1 MAVSQTILVNQE
13 TLSFTGDKFKGD
25 GFYGYAD
32 GLHTLS
38 FHFSGFLGRV
48 FIDATLVENPTEA
61 DWFPI
66 DLTINTKYL
75 QFSTA
80 TTDTV
85 GATVSGNFV
94 YLRARVDRSHLSAA
108 SYVKA
113 THGSVDKIIL
123 LI

>member
-48 FIDATLVENPTEA
+48 FVA
-61 DWFPI
+61 
-66 DLTINTKYL
+66 K
-75 QFSTA
+75 
-80 TTDTV
+80 
-85 GATVSGNFV
+85 ATVLQNVWFSEHF
-94 YLRARVDRSHLSAA
+94 LLFMW
-108 SYVKA
+108 
-113 THGSVDKIIL
+113 KIRDSK
-123 LI
+123 